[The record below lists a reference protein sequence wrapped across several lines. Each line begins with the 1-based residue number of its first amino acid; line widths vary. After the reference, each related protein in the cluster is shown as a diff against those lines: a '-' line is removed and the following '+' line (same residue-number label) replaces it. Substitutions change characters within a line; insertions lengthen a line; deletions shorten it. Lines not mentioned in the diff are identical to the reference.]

1 MDRKTLGFIAGKLVV
16 LMTSVVAVI
25 SVISVIIYQAPVDPA
40 SLQFGQRM
48 DSQALDAMRR
58 ENFLDQPYSIQL
70 ARYLED
76 LSPLQVLKSSDGR
89 LAHYRYQTLWAGN
102 DRLLILKRPWLRR
115 SYSNGE
121 PVSAMI
127 GEALPAT
134 LLLGAAALLIAAI
147 FGLALGMVAA
157 LFRDRWPDQLILS
170 ATTVL
175 YSVPGYVAAILLA
188 LVFGYYL
195 RGWTGL
201 PLQGSVFGLDDFGND
216 DLQWNKLVLP
226 SLALGL
232 RPVAMI
238 VQMTRSAMLEALS
251 EPYARTASALGIVR
265 MRILFVHAFPN
276 ALNPILTTFSGWMA
290 SLLTGAFFVEYV
302 FNFRGLGDLTVQAL
316 SQFDVPVVLGCC
328 VVTVTIF
335 IAINTLADLAYRW
348 ADPRVRI

>member
-1 MDRKTLGFIAGKLVV
+1 MTLGFVTGKLAV
-16 LMTSVVAVI
+16 LLTSVVAVI
-25 SVISVIIYQAPVDPA
+25 SVISLIIYQAPVDPA

-48 DSQALDAMRR
+48 DPEALDAMRR

-76 LSPLQVLKSSDGR
+76 LSPIQVLKSSDGR
-89 LAHYRYQTLWAGN
+89 LTHYRYRTLWAGQE
-102 DRLLILKRPWLRR
+102 RLLILKMPWLRR
-115 SYSNGE
+115 SYTNGE
-121 PVSAMI
+121 PVGAMI

-134 LLLGAAALLIAAI
+134 LLLGAAALLIAGI
-147 FGLALGMVAA
+147 FGLMLGIVAA
-157 LFRDRWPDQLILS
+157 LFRDHWPDVLILS
-170 ATTVL
+170 TTTL
-175 YSVPGYVAAILLA
+175 FYSVPGYVAAILLA
-188 LVFGYYL
+188 MVFGYYL
-195 RGWTGL
+195 HDWTGL
-201 PLQGSVFGLDDFGND
+201 PLQGPVFGMDDYGNSA
-216 DLQWNKLVLP
+216 LHWNKLVLP

-238 VQMTRSAMLEALS
+238 VQMTRSALLEALS
-251 EPYARTASALGIVR
+251 EPYSRTASAMGITR

-302 FNFRGLGDLTVQAL
+302 FNFRGLGDLTIQAL

-335 IAINTLADLAYRW
+335 IVINALADLAYRW